1 MKSKVIIIIFIMF
14 FKHMYLKKNM
24 YVLPCIFMYN
34 MQGNFL
40 RFSYYSIVLSCV
52 QFKGFVFTKK
62 VFFINTA
69 LKLSHSIGNNRLE
82 IT

>member
-1 MKSKVIIIIFIMF
+1 M
-14 FKHMYLKKNM
+14 
-24 YVLPCIFMYN
+24 CN

-40 RFSYYSIVLSCV
+40 RFSYYSVMCAV
-52 QFKGFVFTKK
+52 QGVCIHKKK